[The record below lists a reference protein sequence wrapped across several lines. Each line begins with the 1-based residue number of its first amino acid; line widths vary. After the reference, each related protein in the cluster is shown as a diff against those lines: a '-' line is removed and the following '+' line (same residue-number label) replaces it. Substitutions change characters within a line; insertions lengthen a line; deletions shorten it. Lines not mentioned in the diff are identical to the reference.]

1 MPNINRVVLEG
12 ELLADPVL
20 DGGCCR
26 MTLLVVTMRKEPDG
40 WVGRRNQFDV
50 VAWGAVSE
58 EAMAALRPGHPVGIE
73 GELAWES
80 ELLPDGTRRQSVW
93 IVADKVRALD
103 ARAARLIPVPVAPPD
118 AAAEP
123 AGPAAGSAGPD
134 AVAAD
139 GPAEDDA
146 EPAAA

>member
-26 MTLLVVTMRKEPDG
+26 MTLLVVTMRKETDG
-40 WVGRRNQFDV
+40 WVGRPNHFEV
-50 VAWGAVSE
+50 VAWGTACE
-58 EAMAALRPGHPVGIE
+58 EAMATLRPGHPVGIE

-80 ELLPDGTRRQSVW
+80 ELLPDTTRRQRVW

-103 ARAARLIPVPVAPPD
+103 GRAARLVPAD
-118 AAAEP
+118 EP
-123 AGPAAGSAGPD
+123 E
-134 AVAAD
+134 AAD
-139 GPAEDDA
+139 GAAVNDGPEQ
-146 EPAAA
+146 AAA